1 MFKAATPFVASE
13 TLRRRDSDGTASFA
27 ARHFAI
33 RRAGFLLREHAKQ
46 MASPAQFADDIAVIT
61 PADDIPELLPELLIE
76 PIIESSSEGLVDLM
90 PIEAGPTEEE
100 IAAKIAEAE
109 QRGRNAA
116 LAEMASA
123 LDAAMLALDAAA
135 SELAKKQASLE
146 RELVL
151 PLARA
156 SLDIGA
162 QIARQNLQSEEGLAR
177 YLQVV
182 QSALDEASDSSA
194 GENQIVLARLHP
206 EDVALL
212 ERANERPVNIRLQ
225 ADPLVAR
232 GGVILGA
239 GDKVI
244 DDRFENRVREI
255 REAALS
261 AAAEVMR
268 DLS

>member
-46 MASPAQFADDIAVIT
+46 MAAPAQFADDIAVIT
-61 PADDIPELLPELLIE
+61 PADDIPELLIGPNV
-76 PIIESSSEGLVDLM
+76 ESSSEELVDLM

-109 QRGRNAA
+109 HHGRNAA

-182 QSALDEASDSSA
+182 QSALDEASDLSS
-194 GENQIVLARLHP
+194 GESSIVLARLHP

-212 ERANERPVNIRLQ
+212 ERANERPANIRLQ
-225 ADPLVAR
+225 ADPLVVR

-268 DLS
+268 DIS

>member
-13 TLRRRDSDGTASFA
+13 TLRRPDNDGSASFA

-46 MASPAQFADDIAVIT
+46 MAAPTLFADDIATIT
-61 PADDIPELLPELLIE
+61 PADDIPELLIE
-76 PIIESSSEGLVDLM
+76 PIDATSTDDLVDLM
-90 PIEAGPTEEE
+90 PIGVGPSEEE
-100 IAAKIAEAE
+100 IEARIAEAE

-135 SELAKKQASLE
+135 RELSEKQAALE
-146 RELVL
+146 REMVV

-162 QIARQNLQSEEGLAR
+162 QIARQNLHSEAGLER
-177 YLQVV
+177 YLQMV
-182 QSALDEASDSSA
+182 QASLNDSLESNL
-194 GENQIVLARLHP
+194 GEGQTVLARLHP
-206 EDVALL
+206 EDLALL
-212 ERANERPVNIRLQ
+212 ERANERPVHIRLQ
-225 ADPLVAR
+225 SDPLVAR

-244 DDRFENRVREI
+244 DDRFENRVREV
-255 REAALS
+255 REAALA

-268 DLS
+268 DAS

>member
-13 TLRRRDSDGTASFA
+13 TLRRRDNDGSASFA

-46 MASPAQFADDIAVIT
+46 MATPARFADDIAIIT
-61 PADDIPELLPELLIE
+61 PADDIPALLIE
-76 PIIESSSEGLVDLM
+76 PIDAASTEEQVDLM
-90 PIEAGPTEEE
+90 PIGSGPSEEE
-100 IAAKIAEAE
+100 IEARIAEAE

-135 SELAKKQASLE
+135 RELSEKQAALE
-146 RELVL
+146 REMVV

-177 YLQVV
+177 YLHVV
-182 QSALDEASDSSA
+182 QASLNDALDSSLDE
-194 GENQIVLARLHP
+194 GQTILARLHP

-212 ERANERPVNIRLQ
+212 ERANERPAYIRLQ

-244 DDRFENRVREI
+244 DDRFENRMREV
-255 REAALS
+255 REAALA

-268 DLS
+268 DAS

>member
-46 MASPAQFADDIAVIT
+46 MAAPAQFADDIAVIT
-61 PADDIPELLPELLIE
+61 PADDIPELLIE
-76 PIIESSSEGLVDLM
+76 PIVESSSEELVDLM

-135 SELAKKQASLE
+135 GELAKKQASLE
-146 RELVL
+146 REMVL

-162 QIARQNLQSEEGLAR
+162 QIARQNLQSDEGLAR

-194 GENQIVLARLHP
+194 GESQIVLARLHP

-212 ERANERPVNIRLQ
+212 ERANERPANIRLQ

-268 DLS
+268 DIS

>member
-13 TLRRRDSDGTASFA
+13 TLRRRDNDGTASFA

-46 MASPAQFADDIAVIT
+46 MAAPSQFASDVAIIT
-61 PADDIPELLPELLIE
+61 PADDIPELLSDLAIE
-76 PIIESSSEGLVDLM
+76 PIGDSSSEELVDLM
-90 PIEAGPTEEE
+90 PLESGPSEEE
-100 IAAKIAEAE
+100 IAARITEAE
-109 QRGRNAA
+109 ERGRNAA

-123 LDAAMLALDAAA
+123 LDAAMIALDAAA
-135 SELAKKQASLE
+135 RELSEKQALLE
-146 RELVL
+146 RDLVV

-162 QIARQNLQSEEGLAR
+162 QIARQNLQSEVGLGR

-182 QSALDEASDSSA
+182 QATLEESLDSAL
-194 GENQIVLARLHP
+194 GEGQVIIARLHP

-225 ADPLVAR
+225 SDPLVAR

-244 DDRFENRVREI
+244 DDRFENRVREV
-255 REAALS
+255 REAALA

-268 DLS
+268 DAS

>member
-1 MFKAATPFVASE
+1 
-13 TLRRRDSDGTASFA
+13 
-27 ARHFAI
+27 
-33 RRAGFLLREHAKQ
+33 
-46 MASPAQFADDIAVIT
+46 
-61 PADDIPELLPELLIE
+61 
-76 PIIESSSEGLVDLM
+76 
-90 PIEAGPTEEE
+90 
-100 IAAKIAEAE
+100 
-109 QRGRNAA
+109 
-116 LAEMASA
+116 MASA

-135 SELAKKQASLE
+135 RALSEKQAALE
-146 RELVL
+146 REMVV

-162 QIARQNLQSEEGLAR
+162 QVARQNLQSEEGLVR

-182 QSALDEASDSSA
+182 QASLNDALDSSL
-194 GENQIVLARLHP
+194 GEGQAILARLHP

-212 ERANERPVNIRLQ
+212 ERANERPTHIRLQ
-225 ADPLVAR
+225 SDPLVVR

-255 REAALS
+255 REAVLA

-268 DLS
+268 DAS

>member
-13 TLRRRDSDGTASFA
+13 TLRRRDNDGSASFA

-46 MASPAQFADDIAVIT
+46 MATPAQFADDLAIIT
-61 PADDIPELLPELLIE
+61 PADDLPELLIE
-76 PIIESSSEGLVDLM
+76 PIDASSTEDLVDLM
-90 PIEAGPTEEE
+90 PIESGPSEEE
-100 IAAKIAEAE
+100 IAIKIAEAE

-116 LAEMASA
+116 LGEMASA

-135 SELAKKQASLE
+135 RALSEKQAALE
-146 RELVL
+146 REMVV

-162 QIARQNLQSEEGLAR
+162 QIARQNLQSEEGLVR

-182 QSALDEASDSSA
+182 QASLNDALDSSL
-194 GENQIVLARLHP
+194 GEGQTILARLHP

-212 ERANERPVNIRLQ
+212 ERANERPAHIRLQ
-225 ADPLVAR
+225 SDPLVVR

-255 REAALS
+255 REAVLA

-268 DLS
+268 DAS

>member
-13 TLRRRDSDGTASFA
+13 TLRRRDNDGTASFA

-46 MASPAQFADDIAVIT
+46 MAAPSQFASDVAVIT
-61 PADDIPELLPELLIE
+61 PADDIPELMTDLIIE
-76 PIIESSSEGLVDLM
+76 PIGDETAEELVDLM
-90 PIEAGPTEEE
+90 PLESGPSEEE

-109 QRGRNAA
+109 ERGRNAA
-116 LAEMASA
+116 LAEIASA
-123 LDAAMLALDAAA
+123 LDAAAR
-135 SELAKKQASLE
+135 ELAERQASLE
-146 RELVL
+146 RELVV

-162 QIARQNLQSEEGLAR
+162 QIARQNLQSEAGLAR

-182 QSALDEASDSSA
+182 HATLDESLDAA
-194 GENQIVLARLHP
+194 LGEGQAVIARLHP

-212 ERANERPVNIRLQ
+212 ERANERPANIRLQ

-244 DDRFENRVREI
+244 DDRFENRVREV
-255 REAALS
+255 REAALA

-268 DLS
+268 DAS

>member
-13 TLRRRDSDGTASFA
+13 TLRRRDNDGSASFA

-46 MASPAQFADDIAVIT
+46 MAAPAQFADDMAIIT
-61 PADDIPELLPELLIE
+61 PADDVPDLLIE
-76 PIIESSSEGLVDLM
+76 SIDSSSTEELVDLM
-90 PIEAGPTEEE
+90 PIGSGPSEEE
-100 IAAKIAEAE
+100 IEAKIAEAE
-109 QRGRNAA
+109 RRGRNAA

-123 LDAAMLALDAAA
+123 LDSAMLALDAAA
-135 SELAKKQASLE
+135 RELAERQAALE
-146 RELVL
+146 REMVV

-162 QIARQNLQSEEGLAR
+162 QIARQNLQSEDGLAR

-182 QSALDEASDSSA
+182 QTSLHDALDSSL
-194 GENQIVLARLHP
+194 GEGQTILARLHP
-206 EDVALL
+206 EDVSLL
-212 ERANERPVNIRLQ
+212 ERANERPAHIHLQ
-225 ADPLVAR
+225 SDPLVAR

-255 REAALS
+255 REAALA

-268 DLS
+268 DAS

>member
-46 MASPAQFADDIAVIT
+46 MAAPAQFADDIAVIT
-61 PADDIPELLPELLIE
+61 PADDIPELLIE
-76 PIIESSSEGLVDLM
+76 PVVDSSSEELVDLM

-100 IAAKIAEAE
+100 IAARIAEAE

-146 RELVL
+146 REMVL

-182 QSALDEASDSSA
+182 QFALDEASDSSA
-194 GENQIVLARLHP
+194 GETQIVLARLHP

-212 ERANERPVNIRLQ
+212 ERANERPANIRLQ

-268 DLS
+268 DIS

>member
-1 MFKAATPFVASE
+1 M
-13 TLRRRDSDGTASFA
+13 
-27 ARHFAI
+27 
-33 RRAGFLLREHAKQ
+33 
-46 MASPAQFADDIAVIT
+46 
-61 PADDIPELLPELLIE
+61 
-76 PIIESSSEGLVDLM
+76 
-90 PIEAGPTEEE
+90 
-100 IAAKIAEAE
+100 
-109 QRGRNAA
+109 
-116 LAEMASA
+116 
-123 LDAAMLALDAAA
+123 
-135 SELAKKQASLE
+135 
-146 RELVL
+146 VL
-151 PLARA
+151 PLARS

-182 QSALDEASDSSA
+182 QSALDEAWDSSA
-194 GENQIVLARLHP
+194 GESQIVLARLHP

-212 ERANERPVNIRLQ
+212 ERANERPANIRLQ

>member
-46 MASPAQFADDIAVIT
+46 MAAPAQFADDIAVIT
-61 PADDIPELLPELLIE
+61 PADDIPDLLIE
-76 PIIESSSEGLVDLM
+76 PIVESSSEELVDLM

-135 SELAKKQASLE
+135 GELAKKQASLE
-146 RELVL
+146 REMVL

-162 QIARQNLQSEEGLAR
+162 QIARQNLQSDEGLAR

-182 QSALDEASDSSA
+182 QSALDETSDSSA
-194 GENQIVLARLHP
+194 GESQIVLARLHP

-212 ERANERPVNIRLQ
+212 ERANERPANIRLQ

-268 DLS
+268 DIS

>member
-1 MFKAATPFVASE
+1 
-13 TLRRRDSDGTASFA
+13 
-27 ARHFAI
+27 
-33 RRAGFLLREHAKQ
+33 
-46 MASPAQFADDIAVIT
+46 
-61 PADDIPELLPELLIE
+61 
-76 PIIESSSEGLVDLM
+76 
-90 PIEAGPTEEE
+90 
-100 IAAKIAEAE
+100 
-109 QRGRNAA
+109 
-116 LAEMASA
+116 MASA

-135 SELAKKQASLE
+135 RELAERQAALE
-146 RELVL
+146 REMVV

-182 QSALDEASDSSA
+182 QASLDDALDSSL
-194 GENQIVLARLHP
+194 GEGQTILARLHP

-212 ERANERPVNIRLQ
+212 ERANERPAHIRLQ
-225 ADPLVAR
+225 SDPLVAR

-255 REAALS
+255 REAALA

-268 DLS
+268 DAS